1 MSYIRNLY
9 HHNSNYIIMIST
21 LYQDTNGKSY
31 NKISS
36 HNSRHGTNAN
46 LYAILRY
53 VLFDIK
59 SK

>member
-1 MSYIRNLY
+1 
-9 HHNSNYIIMIST
+9 MIST